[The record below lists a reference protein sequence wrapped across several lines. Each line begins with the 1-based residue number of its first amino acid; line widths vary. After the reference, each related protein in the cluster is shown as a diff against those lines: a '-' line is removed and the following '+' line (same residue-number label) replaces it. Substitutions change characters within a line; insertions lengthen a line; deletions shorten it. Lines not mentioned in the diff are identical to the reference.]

1 MTRLACVRLGV
12 ACLVKLI
19 VVMPVASAP
28 AAADPLTP
36 EQQRGKQ
43 IYLNGSTSSGR
54 AVTALIDKEAI
65 EVPGAAAPC
74 ASCHGDDG
82 LGRPEGGIVPP
93 NITWGHLT
101 KTYGHH
107 HPNGRK
113 HPAFTE
119 KTLAVAIIEGLDPAG
134 NKLEAAMPR
143 YSMAEPDIADLVAYL
158 KRLDTDRPPGVTED
172 TITVG
177 TLLPLQ
183 GPLAEIGQAM
193 RAVMTAC
200 FEEVNAHGGIYNRKL
215 KLEVSEYAE
224 VPGDAAATN
233 FRRLIDG
240 RHVFALVSAFSVGAE
255 KELAAFMESVAVPLV
270 GPFTLLPQDDS
281 GLNRFTFYLFSGV
294 EDQARVLLDF
304 AAQKLPLSNP
314 RVAVVYPGAG
324 PFLGVVD
331 AITAQVK
338 KHQWSPVERLGYF
351 HDQFDPARLVREL
364 RGRDIEVV
372 FFLGSGGELRAW
384 MEEAKNQRWTP
395 YVLLSGPLAGKDIFD
410 LPPDF
415 AKDKIFLAYPT
426 LPSDQTRA
434 GVTEFKAL
442 QEKYQLSG
450 RHLAAQISAFS
461 AAKILIEGL
470 KLVGKDLSREK
481 LVGALEGIRE
491 FDTGLT
497 PRITYGPNRHIG
509 ARGAYVVTV
518 DSEKNTLVPVSA
530 WVTP

>member
-1 MTRLACVRLGV
+1 
-12 ACLVKLI
+12 
-19 VVMPVASAP
+19 
-28 AAADPLTP
+28 
-36 EQQRGKQ
+36 
-43 IYLNGSTSSGR
+43 
-54 AVTALIDKEAI
+54 
-65 EVPGAAAPC
+65 
-74 ASCHGDDG
+74 
-82 LGRPEGGIVPP
+82 
-93 NITWGHLT
+93 
-101 KTYGHH
+101 
-107 HPNGRK
+107 
-113 HPAFTE
+113 
-119 KTLAVAIIEGLDPAG
+119 
-134 NKLEAAMPR
+134 
-143 YSMAEPDIADLVAYL
+143 
-158 KRLDTDRPPGVTED
+158 
-172 TITVG
+172 
-177 TLLPLQ
+177 
-183 GPLAEIGQAM
+183 
-193 RAVMTAC
+193 
-200 FEEVNAHGGIYNRKL
+200 
-215 KLEVSEYAE
+215 
-224 VPGDAAATN
+224 
-233 FRRLIDG
+233 
-240 RHVFALVSAFSVGAE
+240 
-255 KELAAFMESVAVPLV
+255 
-270 GPFTLLPQDDS
+270 
-281 GLNRFTFYLFSGV
+281 
-294 EDQARVLLDF
+294 
-304 AAQKLPLSNP
+304 
-314 RVAVVYPGAG
+314 VAVVYPGAG

-434 GVTEFKAL
+434 GVTEFKTL